1 MKILRKGFDLA
12 SFFQKL
18 GTKVNGA
25 LLLDYDGTLAPFRVE
40 REKAVP
46 YPGVREI
53 LDDIMEAGKTRLILI
68 SGRSTKDLIPL
79 LQLKKL
85 PEIWGSHGWERLLP
99 GGEREMAQPDRRAL
113 RALAEAN
120 TWSDEITAL
129 GGRIEQKPA
138 CLAVHWRGLDP
149 EAVKKIRGK
158 VLGKW
163 ALLGQESGL
172 NIHEFDGG
180 IELRVAGR
188 DKGYAVEKIYSE
200 AGKDAVIAYL
210 GDDLTDEDAFRAI
223 KGKGLGVLVRSELR
237 PTAADLWLRP
247 PDELLAFLARWA
259 ETSGNIT

>member
-1 MKILRKGFDLA
+1 MKILRKELDLA

-18 GTKVNGA
+18 GTKVNRA
-25 LLLDYDGTLAPFRVE
+25 LLLDYDGTLAPFRIE

-53 LDDIMEAGKTRLILI
+53 LDNIIETGGTRLILI

-85 PEIWGSHGWERLLP
+85 PEIWGSHGWERVLP
-99 GGEREMAQPDRRAL
+99 GGEREMVEMDKRAL
-113 RALAEAN
+113 QNLAEAD
-120 TWSDEITAL
+120 TWGDEIIAL
-129 GGRIEQKPA
+129 GGRVEQKPA

-149 EAVKKIRGK
+149 GAVEKIRAK
-158 VLGKW
+158 VLEKW

-180 IELRVAGR
+180 IELRIAGR
-188 DKGYAVEKIYSE
+188 NKGYAVEKICSE
-200 AGKDAVIAYL
+200 MGKDAVIAYL

-247 PDELLAFLARWA
+247 PDELLAFLTRWA
-259 ETSGNIT
+259 ETPGNIT